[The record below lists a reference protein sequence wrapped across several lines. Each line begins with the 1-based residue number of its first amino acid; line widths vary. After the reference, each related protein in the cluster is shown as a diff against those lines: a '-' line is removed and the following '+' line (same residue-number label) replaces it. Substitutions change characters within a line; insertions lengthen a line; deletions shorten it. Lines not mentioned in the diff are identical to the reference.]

1 LAQLEEPLSR
11 SSVCTECFGELS
23 LLSRS
28 LTLSISSSGPHVVV
42 LMVHGNGFCKELW
55 LPVIDDCI
63 RGLRSLPAAP
73 PPPRSVQFVA
83 LDLPCHG
90 DSQPISSPLDWWK
103 FGEVI
108 LEVVHKQGYRKQ
120 HSVMIGV
127 GHSLGGAVLLMAQ
140 VLKPGTF
147 DRLLVI
153 EPIINT
159 PSEYQTPAKELSDR
173 ARRRLNEFSSPEVAR
188 KYFTSRAL
196 YRNWETR
203 VVDAWIRYGLREEAA
218 ADGRTVL
225 KLKCDPVHEA
235 ELFFRSCYHD
245 LHDHLKKVM
254 VPTRLLFSAG
264 YRSKL
269 AYVQS
274 NFNQDVLTCREIA
287 NATHSLPMERPEII
301 AAEVLKVLQ
310 PERPRL

>member
-1 LAQLEEPLSR
+1 MGRA
-11 SSVCTECFGELS
+11 
-23 LLSRS
+23 
-28 LTLSISSSGPHVVV
+28 
-42 LMVHGNGFCKELW
+42 NNN
-55 LPVIDDCI
+55 
-63 RGLRSLPAAP
+63 
-73 PPPRSVQFVA
+73 
-83 LDLPCHG
+83 
-90 DSQPISSPLDWWK
+90 
-103 FGEVI
+103 
-108 LEVVHKQGYRKQ
+108 
-120 HSVMIGV
+120 
-127 GHSLGGAVLLMAQ
+127 
-140 VLKPGTF
+140 
-147 DRLLVI
+147 
-153 EPIINT
+153 NT
-159 PSEYQTPAKELSDR
+159 APAKELSDR

-235 ELFFRSCYHD
+235 ELFFRCTLHHGQACLVCTRTLTCCACAACYHD

-274 NFNQDVLTCREIA
+274 NFNQVSLLP
-287 NATHSLPMERPEII
+287 HSSVDHR
-301 AAEVLKVLQ
+301 
-310 PERPRL
+310 